1 MMNKI
6 PVVKDFIKEVY
17 KIWIVKRPTQ
27 LAAALAYYGV
37 FSFAP
42 VIYLAFLV
50 AGIFINEASVADRF
64 YTRME
69 AVLGAEI
76 AIFIQNAVVALSN
89 ASTGNSII
97 ISIISFLALLYAAS
111 GIFFQLQYALNSIWQ
126 TSVSDQEITRAF
138 LRQRLFSF
146 LMVIALGLLVIVITV
161 VNVVLV
167 WFGSVIEI
175 FLPTSGWLTF
185 LNFIVL
191 IGVII
196 LAIAFMY
203 KVLPEVRISWR
214 DVWPGAVLT
223 TVLMVLG
230 GLLFGLYFQL
240 GGFGSA
246 LEAAGTFAVLLI
258 AIYTFA
264 QIFLFGA
271 VFTRAYAYRYGS
283 LRQQS

>member
-1 MMNKI
+1 
-6 PVVKDFIKEVY
+6 
-17 KIWIVKRPTQ
+17 
-27 LAAALAYYGV
+27 
-37 FSFAP
+37 
-42 VIYLAFLV
+42 
-50 AGIFINEASVADRF
+50 
-64 YTRME
+64 ME